1 MTGVIIYAITGSVA
15 VSDFGYQ
22 GVLGRTGAISKGIV
36 GLMNV
41 STVFT
46 GMIPRSVMVKGKGLT
61 DDLIVFSRYRA
72 HGQVKCN
79 GVVSTH
85 MSVVSCYPVKNL
97 SSQLAHSKLT

>member
-1 MTGVIIYAITGSVA
+1 M
-15 VSDFGYQ
+15 SDFGYQ

-85 MSVVSCYPVKNL
+85 MSVVSCPSEEFEL
-97 SSQLAHSKLT
+97 TASTQQAHMKPHS